1 MQSATGLSGRGRHR
15 APWKE
20 RVAGT
25 NAAEPRNRG
34 NENDGYAEMLLA
46 ARPLHAVS
54 VTAFSSI
61 PSLLPFL
68 GFPCPY
74 CPRSRRTTTK
84 RAQSLDVL
92 GLGESFDQSPL
103 SLHTERQTDH
113 PVRLTSIT
121 CRGATTTTKAWSL
134 ERKQRSAEQSRSRHR
149 STSSPSSPSLS
160 LSCPLAHLHISQFSS
175 PSV

>member
-113 PVRLTSIT
+113 PPGPSYVDHVQGCHYYHESMVARAQ
-121 CRGATTTTKAWSL
+121 AT
-134 ERKQRSAEQSRSRHR
+134 QRRAVPVPAQIYLL
-149 STSSPSSPSLS
+149 P
-160 LSCPLAHLHISQFSS
+160 
-175 PSV
+175 